1 MRSQWAI
8 TTIGLTFLL
17 LGEAKKHNI
26 SMFEPKGDAY
36 REWLE
41 SRDLKSVV
49 YVSFGS
55 IASLKKEQM
64 AEHGHALLAT
74 GRHFLWL
81 VRSTELDKL
90 PSDFANTAAG
100 KGLIVEWCHQPEVL
114 AHKAVAMAQW
124 VDQCTNAK
132 LVEDVWGAGARC
144 GGRDGIVG
152 REEIAK
158 CIERVVGGDEIR
170 RNALRWK
177 EMAAEAVGKG
187 GTSDLNV
194 VDFVSKIVFDD
205 GGDFSP
211 TSVLV

>member
-1 MRSQWAI
+1 
-8 TTIGLTFLL
+8 
-17 LGEAKKHNI
+17 
-26 SMFEPKGDAY
+26 MFEPKGDAY

-114 AHKAVAMAQW
+114 AHKAVACFLTHCGWNSTLEGLSHGVSLVAMAQW

-158 CIERVVGGDEIR
+158 CIERVVGGDVHIR

-177 EMAAEAVGKG
+177 ELAAEAVGKG
-187 GTSDLNV
+187 GSSDLHV